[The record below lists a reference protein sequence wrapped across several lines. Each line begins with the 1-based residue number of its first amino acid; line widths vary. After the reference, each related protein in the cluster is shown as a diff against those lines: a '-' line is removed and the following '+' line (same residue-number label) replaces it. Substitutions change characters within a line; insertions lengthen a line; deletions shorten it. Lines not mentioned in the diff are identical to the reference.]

1 MNMNERTIETKR
13 RRSLLLALSLLL
25 PSVLLHAQEA
35 SDGTASD
42 CVSLATDLGRAG
54 GDLKSLATDCVS
66 PATDLGR
73 ARSDSVRRTPCAG
86 MTPSVPQD
94 RSATIARQQTG
105 DLVTW
110 LQGMC
115 DYTVYEGNHQGR
127 WADADQLIFSIDGQS
142 YRQNAFY
149 LNGFRVNNRTTSG
162 STLYPALFE
171 HYSTSIDPAT
181 AKVGFQ
187 GDMDF
192 GQADYARVSGNFG
205 GLGGVNPTT
214 EALIRTMHGTGTD
227 DLYKGFGADSR
238 QHVRGAG
245 SVDAVFSTKHSRNYV
260 SAAYGNRRLPQ
271 YDHNGLLPSAPLFGA
286 NNYRVQAFGEFS
298 APGSMKYGYLANV
311 SGKDDGFS
319 EFYLNR
325 GEMPRVENYSASVYA
340 VNLRNCFAQW
350 TTGLTWATTS
360 VKHDDVGFSRSTALP
375 LGFAKNIIDQD
386 GESLEPWM
394 PDGLTHELSWS
405 FAGNWMYSQRNWP
418 RLSLHVNA
426 YNSLIAER
434 PTSQTWSNSVYLQ
447 HPGQLAPLPL
457 YRYDWTSRAYAGA
470 LLENE
475 VVGSIEHHWNYGSLH
490 TRRGLSHDEV
500 LTIAGRLGVSVDGM
514 LMSGGSK
521 VTPVPVGSLEVSWCP
536 AHWVNLRAVLSHDRM
551 KYDMETLRF
560 MSDRY
565 MNADVYSVGPSATA
579 DEVLFTQSGGAHHS
593 YKKGLWQPSYLSLI
607 IPVTFR
613 FGREQRHEIALI
625 QSYRKFYHMWMPQ
638 YAGGAAA
645 QGYYVTMPLTPEVQE
660 GVRNPEPSIDVYYLH
675 PGRREYV
682 VGYMPEGTLGS
693 GFLTATPYYIN
704 QQTRY
709 SYHGRKVE
717 FGLSWQS
724 MQGVGY
730 TGLGNGPGSNNVG
743 VLSESMANPNTH
755 FVMQKRST
763 GGRPNLYPAAGRTD
777 QDRAY
782 IVRIALSYNIN
793 KHLQIGGIGNWV
805 DGQPFSYYRLYCNTE
820 GTLPGGGTLSEAAAQ
835 YAVVPACPRGINPTD
850 GNFGSRESG
859 IFHIEVF
866 GRAGW
871 EAWGRHLQLELR
883 SYNIYDFGN
892 VLNEFCFP
900 QAIREGRGPNMA
912 LTIPRGI
919 IASLKVGL

>member
-1 MNMNERTIETKR
+1 MRIP
-13 RRSLLLALSLLL
+13 LFFAALALGMPLS
-25 PSVLLHAQEA
+25 AQEVSGDAEEVSGGA
-35 SDGTASD
+35 STDSVSVAAISENAVGD
-42 CVSLATDLGRAG
+42 CVHG
-54 GDLKSLATDCVS
+54 CV
-66 PATDLGR
+66 PVGIK
-73 ARSDSVRRTPCAG
+73 PF
-86 MTPSVPQD
+86 VPED
-94 RSATIARQQTG
+94 RWATIARHQTG

-115 DYTVYEGNHQGR
+115 DHTVYEGNHQGR

-171 HYSTSIDPAT
+171 HYSTGIDPAT

-187 GDMDF
+187 GDMDY
-192 GQADYARVSGNFG
+192 GRSDYARVSGNFG

-227 DLYKGFGADSR
+227 DLYNGFGADSR
-238 QHVRGAG
+238 QHIRGAG

-260 SAAYGNRRLPQ
+260 AAAYGNRQLPQ
-271 YDHNGLLPSAPLFGA
+271 YDHNGLLTADPLFGA
-286 NNYRVQAFGEFS
+286 NNYRVQAFGEFY

-325 GEMPRVENYSASVYA
+325 GEMPRVDNYSASFYA
-340 VNLRNCFAQW
+340 VNLHSCDAQW

-360 VKHDDVGFSRSTALP
+360 VKHDEV
-375 LGFAKNIIDQD
+375 GFAKNIIDQD

-405 FAGNWMYSQRNWP
+405 FTGNWMNSQRNWP
-418 RLSLHVNA
+418 RLGLHVNA
-426 YNSLIAER
+426 YNSLIAEN
-434 PTSQTWSNSVYLQ
+434 PSSQTWSNAVYLQ

-457 YRYDWTSRAYAGA
+457 FRYDWTSKAYVGA
-470 LLENE
+470 LLEN
-475 VVGSIEHHWNYGSLH
+475 VIVGSIQRCWNYGSHH
-490 TRRGLSHDEV
+490 TRRGLIHEKM
-500 LTIAGRLGVSVDGM
+500 LTIAGSLGVSVDGM
-514 LMSGGSK
+514 LVSGGSK
-521 VTPVPVGSLEVSWCP
+521 VTPVPVGSLEMSWYP
-536 AHWVNLRAVLSHDRM
+536 AYWVNVCAILSHDRM
-551 KYDMETLRF
+551 KYDLETLRF

-565 MNADVYSVGPSATA
+565 LNADVYSVGPSTSGG
-579 DEVLFTQSGGAHHS
+579 ETLFSQSGGAHHS

-613 FGREQRHEIALI
+613 FGRERRHEIALI
-625 QSYRKFYHMWMPQ
+625 QSYRKFYHTWMPQ
-638 YAGGAAA
+638 YAGGAEAN
-645 QGYYVTMPLTPEVQE
+645 GYYVTTPLSAEVQE
-660 GVRNPEPSIDVYYLH
+660 ALRNPDASIPVYYLN
-675 PGRREYV
+675 PSSRDYV
-682 VGYMPEGTLGS
+682 VDYMPDGLLGS
-693 GFLTATPYYIN
+693 GFFASTPYYMN

-717 FGLSWQS
+717 FSISWQS
-724 MQGVGY
+724 MQGVSY
-730 TGLGNGPGSNNVG
+730 TGLGNGAGSNNVG

-755 FVMQKRST
+755 FVIRNHPT
-763 GGRPNLYPAAGRTD
+763 GGRTVQYPAAGRTD

-793 KHLQIGGIGNWV
+793 KHFQIGGIGNWV
-805 DGQPFSYYRLYCNTE
+805 DGQPFSYYRLYDNTE
-820 GTLPGGGTLSEAAAQ
+820 GTLVGGGSPVAAGADKQ
-835 YAVVPACPRGINPTD
+835 YAIVPCCPRGINPTD
-850 GNFGSRESG
+850 GNFGARESG

-866 GRAGW
+866 GRANW
-871 EAWGRHLQLELR
+871 EACGHNMQLELR
-883 SYNIYDFGN
+883 SYNVYDFGN

-900 QAIREGRGPNMA
+900 QAIREGRGHNMA

-919 IASLKVGL
+919 IASFKVAL